1 MPQPLDSQ
9 LVKALLAGSHGVVV
23 DRAALEVAVN
33 QQLIHGGSL
42 DTLVLEAKLTDE
54 PTLAR
59 ILADIWQTAPVAPAV
74 FRAPEAGAV
83 SRLPRRMA
91 VAMGLVPLFVDHKD
105 ALHVACLSPL
115 DAVLV
120 AEVGEL
126 LKATV
131 VAHVVPEL
139 RLRQGLSAAYGHELE
154 ERFVSLLR
162 SLDPDAVAVTGA
174 DRDQALPGAT
184 GTSEAVVTWDMV
196 EALAH
201 LAAQDSREGIARVAV
216 NYARTFLPFA
226 AIFGLRDQHAI
237 GWHRLGPCE
246 GLQFSHPF
254 AIAEDGFVKGAVSSP
269 SPSLLRPDETP
280 GTAAFLGWLGRRRPQ
295 SALVVPIVVA
305 NRPIGA
311 LYADGGVRYRSPRDV
326 GELTA
331 FAARLGPAFE
341 SLLRQR
347 HRQHPS
353 LFPQPAPASSG
364 DDLPD
369 PPPLSTLSLSSA
381 SMAPAGDDLPEPPA
395 LTPNRDDLPAPPLLS
410 MAPAGDD
417 LPMPP
422 PLSLSPTGDD
432 LPAPPML
439 STLSLSSLSMAP
451 AGDDLP
457 EPPPLSTLSL
467 SSASMASMASMAS
480 ASDDLPEPPPLS
492 TLSLSS
498 ASMASMAS
506 ASDDLPE
513 PPPLSTLSLTS
524 ASTAAAGDDLPEPP
538 PLSFS
543 PNRDDLPE
551 PPPLSLSPNR
561 DLPEPPP
568 LSFSPN
574 RDLPEPPLLS
584 FSPNRD
590 LPEPPPLSALTA
602 PSVSMASMA
611 SASDDLPEP
620 PPLSAL
626 TASFG
631 TPTVSMQSL
640 FEAPPLSLFQ
650 VPPPAWSSHG
660 DDLPMPPPLSAGD
673 GPGASSMPGAMPS
686 VSGSL
691 RDGSSPFA
699 QGYTPSNT
707 GLGSTL
713 PSSVP
718 SLAADRGLHA
728 DAAERSAV
736 VIAGAGEALNEHL
749 RQAPSAS
756 SPSAAPFFPLE
767 EGRAPEAW
775 RGALHT
781 TVESGLQGGSVV
793 PVDDDLDWKAVVYQ
807 SAPSAEAAM
816 PVSLPPRS
824 RETID
829 FPALSNS
836 VLADLYD
843 SSADEGPEAAVA
855 GPRMPPPLPPVT
867 MPPMAAT
874 TDLPLPLS
882 LGQAPLST
890 QSHRDVVDLLFAG
903 DEDLVGRASRELVS
917 RGLAAVPALAERFPG
932 PLRVDPFDPGDNVRS
947 ADRLGP
953 LIDVL
958 ARLGS
963 DGLDAAIPHVDSRHP
978 AHRFAAVLLFGAN
991 PDPRAID
998 LLRNRL
1004 HDAEPRIQQLATEAL
1019 VPFLAHPRFETLLI
1033 HLRERTSAATRPYPL
1048 EARRRA
1054 SQLLGEF
1061 RDVGSVP
1068 LLLGLLGLPEMQD
1081 TARHAL
1087 RTISLQDLG
1096 SRPRAWE
1103 KWWQRAKKHSR
1114 LDWLLEGLASE
1125 ELELRSAAHREL
1137 AGLAGDDFG
1146 YRPDAD
1152 KRSRQ
1157 RSISVWQQ
1165 WWVEEQQRTAH
1176 PKAAARL

>member
-74 FRAPEAGAV
+74 FRTPEAGAV

-174 DRDQALPGAT
+174 DRDQALPGAA
-184 GTSEAVVTWDMV
+184 GTNEAVVTWDMV

-295 SALVVPIVVA
+295 SALIVPIVVA

-381 SMAPAGDDLPEPPA
+381 SMAPAGDDLP
-395 LTPNRDDLPAPPLLS
+395 
-410 MAPAGDD
+410 
-417 LPMPP
+417 MPP

-451 AGDDLP
+451 AG
-457 EPPPLSTLSL
+457 
-467 SSASMASMASMAS
+467 
-480 ASDDLPEPPPLS
+480 DDLPEPPPLS

-543 PNRDDLPE
+543 PNRD
-551 PPPLSLSPNR
+551 
-561 DLPEPPP
+561 
-568 LSFSPN
+568 
-574 RDLPEPPLLS
+574 
-584 FSPNRD
+584 D

>member
-74 FRAPEAGAV
+74 FRTPEAGAV

-174 DRDQALPGAT
+174 DRDQALPGAA
-184 GTSEAVVTWDMV
+184 GTNEAVVTWDMV

-295 SALVVPIVVA
+295 SALIVPIVVA

-381 SMAPAGDDLPEPPA
+381 SMAPAGDDLP
-395 LTPNRDDLPAPPLLS
+395 
-410 MAPAGDD
+410 
-417 LPMPP
+417 MPP

-467 SSASMASMASMAS
+467 SSASMASMAS

-543 PNRDDLPE
+543 PNRD
-551 PPPLSLSPNR
+551 
-561 DLPEPPP
+561 
-568 LSFSPN
+568 
-574 RDLPEPPLLS
+574 
-584 FSPNRD
+584 D

>member
-1 MPQPLDSQ
+1 
-9 LVKALLAGSHGVVV
+9 
-23 DRAALEVAVN
+23 
-33 QQLIHGGSL
+33 
-42 DTLVLEAKLTDE
+42 
-54 PTLAR
+54 
-59 ILADIWQTAPVAPAV
+59 
-74 FRAPEAGAV
+74 
-83 SRLPRRMA
+83 
-91 VAMGLVPLFVDHKD
+91 
-105 ALHVACLSPL
+105 
-115 DAVLV
+115 
-120 AEVGEL
+120 
-126 LKATV
+126 
-131 VAHVVPEL
+131 
-139 RLRQGLSAAYGHELE
+139 
-154 ERFVSLLR
+154 
-162 SLDPDAVAVTGA
+162 
-174 DRDQALPGAT
+174 
-184 GTSEAVVTWDMV
+184 
-196 EALAH
+196 
-201 LAAQDSREGIARVAV
+201 
-216 NYARTFLPFA
+216 
-226 AIFGLRDQHAI
+226 
-237 GWHRLGPCE
+237 
-246 GLQFSHPF
+246 
-254 AIAEDGFVKGAVSSP
+254 
-269 SPSLLRPDETP
+269 
-280 GTAAFLGWLGRRRPQ
+280 
-295 SALVVPIVVA
+295 
-305 NRPIGA
+305 
-311 LYADGGVRYRSPRDV
+311 
-326 GELTA
+326 
-331 FAARLGPAFE
+331 
-341 SLLRQR
+341 
-347 HRQHPS
+347 
-353 LFPQPAPASSG
+353 
-364 DDLPD
+364 
-369 PPPLSTLSLSSA
+369 
-381 SMAPAGDDLPEPPA
+381 
-395 LTPNRDDLPAPPLLS
+395 
-410 MAPAGDD
+410 
-417 LPMPP
+417 
-422 PLSLSPTGDD
+422 
-432 LPAPPML
+432 
-439 STLSLSSLSMAP
+439 
-451 AGDDLP
+451 
-457 EPPPLSTLSL
+457 
-467 SSASMASMASMAS
+467 
-480 ASDDLPEPPPLS
+480 
-492 TLSLSS
+492 
-498 ASMASMAS
+498 
-506 ASDDLPE
+506 
-513 PPPLSTLSLTS
+513 
-524 ASTAAAGDDLPEPP
+524 
-538 PLSFS
+538 
-543 PNRDDLPE
+543 
-551 PPPLSLSPNR
+551 
-561 DLPEPPP
+561 
-568 LSFSPN
+568 
-574 RDLPEPPLLS
+574 
-584 FSPNRD
+584 
-590 LPEPPPLSALTA
+590 
-602 PSVSMASMA
+602 
-611 SASDDLPEP
+611 
-620 PPLSAL
+620 
-626 TASFG
+626 
-631 TPTVSMQSL
+631 
-640 FEAPPLSLFQ
+640 
-650 VPPPAWSSHG
+650 
-660 DDLPMPPPLSAGD
+660 
-673 GPGASSMPGAMPS
+673 MPS

>member
-54 PTLAR
+54 RTLAR
-59 ILADIWQTAPVAPAV
+59 ILSDIWQTASVDPAV
-74 FRAPEAGAV
+74 FRAPAAGAV

-91 VAMGLVPLFVDHKD
+91 VAMGLVPLFVDYKD
-105 ALHVACLSPL
+105 ALHVACRSPL

-162 SLDPDAVAVTGA
+162 SLEPDAIGSTNA
-174 DRDQALPGAT
+174 DRDQALPGPT
-184 GTSEAVVTWDMV
+184 GTNEAVVTWDMV

-201 LAAQDSREGIARVAV
+201 LAAQDSRDGIARVAV

-226 AIFGLRDQHAI
+226 AMFGLRDQHAI
-237 GWHRLGPCE
+237 GWQRLGPCE

-269 SPSLLRPDETP
+269 SPSLLRPDDTP
-280 GTAAFLGWLGRRRPQ
+280 GTAAFFGWLGRRRPQ
-295 SALVVPIVVA
+295 SVLIVPIVVA

-341 SLLRQR
+341 ALLRQR

-353 LFPQPAPASSG
+353 LFPQPAPPSASG
-364 DDLPD
+364 ADLPE
-369 PPPLSTLSLSSA
+369 PPPLSTLSLSALSA
-381 SMAPAGDDLPEPPA
+381 VSSVSSVSAVSMAAA
-395 LTPNRDDLPAPPLLS
+395 S
-410 MAPAGDD
+410 
-417 LPMPP
+417 
-422 PLSLSPTGDD
+422 
-432 LPAPPML
+432 
-439 STLSLSSLSMAP
+439 
-451 AGDDLP
+451 DDLP

-467 SSASMASMASMAS
+467 SSLSSFSSFSSASAASMAS

-498 ASMASMAS
+498 LSSFSSASMAS

-513 PPPLSTLSLTS
+513 PPPLSTLSLSSFSS
-524 ASTAAAGDDLPEPP
+524 ASMASASDDLPEPP
-538 PLSFS
+538 PLSTLS
-543 PNRDDLPE
+543 LSSLSSASAASMASASDDLPE
-551 PPPLSLSPNR
+551 PPPLSW
-561 DLPEPPP
+561 
-568 LSFSPN
+568 
-574 RDLPEPPLLS
+574 
-584 FSPNRD
+584 SPNRD

-602 PSVSMASMA
+602 
-611 SASDDLPEP
+611 
-620 PPLSAL
+620 
-626 TASFG
+626 SFG
-631 TPTVSMQSL
+631 VSAVLVPSL

-660 DDLPMPPPLSAGD
+660 DDLPVPPPLSAAD
-673 GPGASSMPGAMPS
+673 GPDAPQGSATMPS

-691 RDGSSPFA
+691 RDGTSPFA
-699 QGYTPSNT
+699 YGYTPSNAR
-707 GLGSTL
+707 LGSAL

-718 SLAADRGLHA
+718 SPAADRGLYA
-728 DAAERSAV
+728 DAAPRGAV
-736 VIAGAGEALNEHL
+736 VITGAGEALNEHL
-749 RQAPSAS
+749 RPAPSAS
-756 SPSAAPFFPLE
+756 ALSPSAEPFFPLE

-807 SAPSAEAAM
+807 SAPTAEAVM
-816 PVSLPPRS
+816 PASLPPRS
-824 RETID
+824 RESID
-829 FPALSNS
+829 FPSLSNS

-843 SSADEGPEAAVA
+843 SSADDGPKADVA
-855 GPRMPPPLPPVT
+855 GPRMPPTLPPVT
-867 MPPMAAT
+867 VPPMAAA

-978 AHRFAAVLLFGAN
+978 AHRFAAVLLFGTN

-1081 TARHAL
+1081 TARQAL